1 MSSGGSDP
9 GSWVDRLLG
18 WCFGLLLAAVAINC
32 AVALIQQVLPTLVV
46 ILGIVGLVGMA
57 VGIAL
62 AMRWWLNNRW

>member
-9 GSWVDRLLG
+9 SSWVDRLVG

-46 ILGIVGLVGMA
+46 ILGIVGVVGMA
-57 VGIAL
+57 VGTVL
-62 AMRWWLNNRW
+62 AIRWWLNSRW